1 MDITKMPKFQEDKND
16 GENIGH
22 DENEWGKQR
31 EIKKIEIIETYD
43 LKWNIDKE
51 NNCITCG
58 KNYKFIG
65 SEFCSKKCYR
75 NYFTPKLD

>member
-1 MDITKMPKFQEDKND
+1 MVKIPKFQLDRKD
-16 GENIGH
+16 MGH
-22 DENEWGKQR
+22 NENEWGK
-31 EIKKIEIIETYD
+31 IKKTKKIEIIETYD

-51 NNCITCG
+51 SNCITCG

-65 SEFCSKKCYR
+65 SEFCSKKCYK

>member
-1 MDITKMPKFQEDKND
+1 MVKTPKSQLDRKD
-16 GENIGH
+16 MGH
-22 DENEWGKQR
+22 NENEWGK
-31 EIKKIEIIETYD
+31 IKKTKKIEIIETYD

-51 NNCITCG
+51 SNCITCG

>member
-1 MDITKMPKFQEDKND
+1 MVKTPKFQLDRKD
-16 GENIGH
+16 MGH
-22 DENEWGKQR
+22 NENEWGK
-31 EIKKIEIIETYD
+31 IKKTKKIEIIETYD

>member
-1 MDITKMPKFQEDKND
+1 MIKTRKFQLGGEDM
-16 GENIGH
+16 GH
-22 DENEWGKQR
+22 NENEWGK
-31 EIKKIEIIETYD
+31 IKKTKKIEIIETYD

-51 NNCITCG
+51 SNCITCG

>member
-1 MDITKMPKFQEDKND
+1 MIKTRKFQLGGEDM
-16 GENIGH
+16 GH
-22 DENEWGKQR
+22 NENEWGK
-31 EIKKIEIIETYD
+31 IKKTKKIEIIETYD

-51 NNCITCG
+51 SNCITCG

-65 SEFCSKKCYR
+65 SEFCSKKCYE

>member
-1 MDITKMPKFQEDKND
+1 MVKTPKFQLGGKDM
-16 GENIGH
+16 GH
-22 DENEWGKQR
+22 NENEWGKIKN
-31 EIKKIEIIETYD
+31 IKKVEVIEAYD

-65 SEFCSKKCYR
+65 SEFCCRKCYES
-75 NYFTPKLD
+75 YFTPKLN

>member
-1 MDITKMPKFQEDKND
+1 M
-16 GENIGH
+16 GH
-22 DENEWGKQR
+22 NENEWGKIR
-31 EIKKIEIIETYD
+31 DTKKVGIIEAYD

-51 NNCITCG
+51 NKCITCG

-65 SEFCSKKCYR
+65 SEFCSKKCYE